1 MVFIK
6 LIINSNIFIAL
17 AVVLLTL
24 ETQVQLGLSLDWHP
38 YLFIIFFATLF
49 EYNLHR
55 LVTYLTDKQALN
67 SDKYKWVR
75 ENQRLFVCLI
85 IVSATGFIIALLMA
99 KKEVLMVLLPVV
111 ILTFF
116 YSVPF
121 AWHSDRRIR
130 LRDLPLLKIFIIS
143 FVWSYCT
150 ILLPV
155 IYSSISFDRLHLSLI
170 LIERFLFIFSITI
183 PFDIRDIEVDKKN
196 RLKTLPLILGEN
208 KAWLLSYV
216 SLSFFLLIGV
226 FHYTIYNNWV
236 VLISFVIS
244 AITTYFFFSFNSL
257 KKLPYYHYGILDGT
271 MFLQG
276 ILVLFFYYFFS

>member
-121 AWHSDRRIR
+121 ARNGDRTIR

-155 IYSSISFDRLHLSLI
+155 LYSSISFDRLHLSLI

-216 SLSFFLLIGV
+216 SLSFFLLIAV

-244 AITTYFFFSFNSL
+244 AITTYFFFSFNSF

>member
-1 MVFIK
+1 MVIIK
-6 LIINSNIFIAL
+6 LIINSNVFISL

-75 ENQRLFVCLI
+75 ENPRLFICS
-85 IVSATGFIIALLMA
+85 IVVSVTGFTMALIMA
-99 KKEVLMVLLPVV
+99 KKEVLIALLPVA

-121 AWHSDRRIR
+121 ARNGDRTIR

-170 LIERFLFIFSITI
+170 LIERFLFIFAITL
-183 PFDIRDIEVDKKN
+183 PFDIRDIDVDRQN

-216 SLSFFLLIGV
+216 SLSFFLLIAV
-226 FHYTIYNNWV
+226 FHYTIYNNLV
-236 VLISFVIS
+236 VLVSFVIS
-244 AITTYFFFSFNSL
+244 AITTYFFLSFNRL

-271 MFLQG
+271 MFFQG